1 MVREKVQALLQV
13 AESFKTYVDI
23 INYNGEKHQIDFA
36 HDEHEIEID
45 YYYLYDKK
53 QDYKIALNQLETI
66 SFSY

>member
-1 MVREKVQALLQV
+1 MVR
-13 AESFKTYVDI
+13 
-23 INYNGEKHQIDFA
+23 EKHQIDFA
-36 HDEHEIEID
+36 HNEHEIEID